1 MHPLLKSGRRLALYL
16 SCWVVIAVLFSNVF
30 PAAVLSQFVDGD
42 AGPWDRAY
50 RVLIAGALPLLAA
63 IVPAFIVYSFVCLSA
78 WYVCRSAPLETT
90 SLYRVLFR
98 HVGASVIASVL
109 WIAFWEAW
117 TTTLYSNAEF
127 FAMGAF
133 YLAPYQSPLMFVS
146 GMLLYWLSSTF
157 HYLLIAF
164 ERSREAEK
172 RQLGLEVMAREA
184 ELKALRAQI
193 DPHFLFNSLNSI
205 SALTATS
212 AEGARRMCLRLAE
225 FFRSSVRLGAE
236 DWISLD
242 QEIEMVRQYLDIEK
256 VRCGDRLTAEVRIGE
271 RCGSCRIPPL
281 ILQPL
286 VENAVRH
293 GIQSLIEG
301 GWIRVSAVCGD
312 GRLTLAVE
320 NPFDPDAVRDAGAG
334 VGLDNIRRRL
344 RALFGAEGET
354 GVSKSVNR
362 FQVEIRIPCSE
373 EKETTDR

>member
-1 MHPLLKSGRRLALYL
+1 MHPLLKSGRQLALYL
-16 SCWVVIAVLFSNVF
+16 AGWVVIAVLFAYVYPATVVGQPVRDSVLVPGTLQWLAYLVPPFVF
-30 PAAVLSQFVDGD
+30 YA
-42 AGPWDRAY
+42 
-50 RVLIAGALPLLAA
+50 
-63 IVPAFIVYSFVCLSA
+63 FVCLSA
-78 WYVCRSAPLETT
+78 WHLCRATPLGETA
-90 SLYRVLFR
+90 LHRVLFR
-98 HVGASVIASVL
+98 HVAASVL
-109 WIAFWEAW
+109 ASALWATAW
-117 TTTLYSNAEF
+117 DAWFRILSGYMDGRQSLIVFTVVLRVLPLI
-127 FAMGAF
+127 FAVG
-133 YLAPYQSPLMFVS
+133 V
-146 GMLLYWLSSTF
+146 LLFWLSSMF

-205 SALTATS
+205 SALTTTS

-242 QEIEMVRQYLDIEK
+242 EEIEMVRQYLDIEK
-256 VRCGDRLTAEVRIGE
+256 VRCGDRLTAEFRIVEG
-271 RCGSCRIPPL
+271 CGSCRIPPL

-293 GIQSLIEG
+293 GIQSMVEG
-301 GWIRVSAVCGD
+301 GWVRVSAVCGD

-320 NPFDPDAVRDAGAG
+320 NPFDPEAVRDAGAG